1 MDQKTDHSTR
11 IQALNGLHSLS
22 KTYTLLIK
30 DIPFVINMSKY
41 YDKGILNSIYND
53 LPYNKTHL
61 NNNYK
66 IPNKKINNERNSN
79 TIGEQDNQIDFTDL
93 KDNHIKDTIESSKY
107 ENLDNKFT
115 MLCCMI

>member
-1 MDQKTDHSTR
+1 
-11 IQALNGLHSLS
+11 
-22 KTYTLLIK
+22 
-30 DIPFVINMSKY
+30 MSKY

-79 TIGEQDNQIDFTDL
+79 TIGEQDDQIDFTDL
-93 KDNHIKDTIESSKY
+93 KDSHITDTIESSQY

-115 MLCCMI
+115 KIMRAQLNYNDDDSISPKVLCARQTRWSN